1 MKKIT
6 NEIKAKIFAMYYN
19 QMYESDGYEYCL
31 TGERLDNVLCGE
43 KSKLILKPL
52 SVISDED
59 AIEVTKIVY
68 GTATPT
74 QQILIKEGIK
84 DFFEQKW
91 NIGLKEMTKVL
102 QYLQSKGYALP
113 YGDYSVED
121 LVGLGVI
128 KLK

>member
-43 KSKLILKPL
+43 ISKLILKPL
-52 SVISDED
+52 SMISDED

-74 QQILIKEGIK
+74 QLILIKEGIK

-91 NIGLKEMTKVL
+91 NIGLKEMAKVL